1 VVYIGLLI
9 SIVMAIIIGYIA
21 DIFVKNRMPGGI
33 IGSMV
38 AGFIGAWL
46 GKYIF
51 GSFGPV
57 IAGFAIIP
65 AIIGAVIVI
74 FLFGLI
80 SRGRR

>member
-1 VVYIGLLI
+1 
-9 SIVMAIIIGYIA
+9 MAIIIGYIA

-65 AIIGAVIVI
+65 AIIGAIIVI

-80 SRGRR
+80 SRRRR